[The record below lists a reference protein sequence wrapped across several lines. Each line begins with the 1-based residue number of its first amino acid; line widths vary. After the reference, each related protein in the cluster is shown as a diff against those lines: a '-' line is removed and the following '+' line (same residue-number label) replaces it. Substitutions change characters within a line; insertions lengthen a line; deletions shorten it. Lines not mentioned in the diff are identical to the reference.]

1 MLLYYVRHADPI
13 YRPDSLTPL
22 GERQAESVAKRL
34 SKYQIDRV
42 FSSSS
47 VRAQETAKPLCEI
60 MKVQIEQV
68 YDWCHESKAID
79 QLGIYIPERERKMF
93 GYHHRPTIELMISK
107 EMQELGDNWFDHP
120 YFDDLLFKEGTK
132 RIQKGADEFLEMLG
146 YRHDRENFCYYPIA
160 PTNERVA
167 LFAHQGFGLA
177 FMSAILDIPYSA
189 FCTHFF
195 MAHTV
200 ITVVEFAGSEGP
212 IIPKVLTYSNDSHL
226 FDDRLP
232 TKYHNRI
239 YI

>member
-93 GYHHRPTIELMISK
+93 GYHHRPTIDLMITK
-107 EMQELGDNWFDHP
+107 ETQELGDNWFDHS
-120 YFDDLLFKEGTK
+120 YFHDLLF
-132 RIQKGADEFLEMLG
+132 
-146 YRHDRENFCYYPIA
+146 
-160 PTNERVA
+160 
-167 LFAHQGFGLA
+167 
-177 FMSAILDIPYSA
+177 
-189 FCTHFF
+189 
-195 MAHTV
+195 
-200 ITVVEFAGSEGP
+200 
-212 IIPKVLTYSNDSHL
+212 
-226 FDDRLP
+226 
-232 TKYHNRI
+232 
-239 YI
+239 